1 MASWFPPSISSV
13 RAFEAAARL
22 LSFTRAA
29 GELNVTQSA
38 VSHGVR
44 DLEERFGVS
53 LFQRE
58 GRALT
63 LTDAGRVYLPFAGE
77 ALSRLRLGE
86 QALVDP
92 QRRARVLTVSVSPS
106 FAAKWL
112 VPRLGAFSIKHP
124 DLELRI
130 SANPQHIDFLDG
142 DIDLAVRHGD
152 GSWPELECTRLCEEM
167 LIPVCSPT
175 LLHAKPPRTPA
186 DVLKHTLIHH
196 RNADAWRSWLRSYG
210 VSTPVKRSHGLVVN
224 EMSLAIDAALSGQGI
239 ALARSALADRDLA
252 EGRLVRPMP
261 EARPAAFAYWIVFP
275 PTSAGLPK
283 IIRFRDWLVR
293 EAAQASGN

>member
-53 LFQRE
+53 LFHRE
-58 GRALT
+58 GRALA
-63 LTDAGRVYLPFAGE
+63 LTEAGRLYLPFAAE

-86 QALVDP
+86 RALVDP
-92 QRRARVLTVSVSPS
+92 QRKARVLTVSVSPS

-112 VPRLGAFSIKHP
+112 VPRLGAFSTEHP

-130 SANPQHIDFLDG
+130 SANAQHIDFLDG
-142 DIDLAVRHGD
+142 EIDLAVRHGD
-152 GSWPELECTRLCEEM
+152 GSWPQLECTRLCEEV
-167 LIPVCSPT
+167 LFPVCSPS
-175 LLHAKPPRTPA
+175 LLRGKPPRTPA
-186 DVLKHTLIHH
+186 DVLKHTLVHH
-196 RNADAWRSWLRSYG
+196 RSADAWRSWLRSYG
-210 VSTPVKRSHGLVVN
+210 VSAPVKGAQGLVVN
-224 EMSLAIDAALSGQGI
+224 EMSLAIDAAVSGQGI
-239 ALARSALADRDLA
+239 ALARSALAHRDLA

-261 EARPAAFAYWIVFP
+261 ESRSANFAYWIVFP
-275 PTSAGLPK
+275 PTSANLPK
-283 IIRFRDWLVR
+283 ITRFREWLVR
-293 EAAQASGN
+293 EAASP